1 MAELAPMRT
10 IEKSVISVDCT
21 NRKDKPNNHIQNLI
35 NCFTPHAEIF
45 ETNNKQI
52 FNYSNQDEN
61 TIFILL
67 EGSISLYRKHDNMI
81 LNSESAPFIFGMSQ
95 QSTSPEYLFLRTQ
108 EPCRVGT
115 LSLKE
120 AHRLI
125 DDNMLWE
132 SLAKLLIY
140 TIARVYAHC
149 AKISQLSAYEIIRY
163 QLLELMNESPE
174 IRSKITAANYIIS
187 RTFLS
192 RSGTMRI
199 LAELRS
205 GNYIIIEKGILHGIN
220 HLPLKY

>member
-1 MAELAPMRT
+1 MHT
-10 IEKSVISVDCT
+10 KEKSMISVNYFDQQ
-21 NRKDKPNNHIQNLI
+21 DKPNAHIERLI
-35 NCFTPHAEIF
+35 NCFTPHANTF
-45 ETNNKQI
+45 ETNTKQI
-52 FNYSNQDEN
+52 FNYSDHDEN
-61 TIFILL
+61 TIFILRK
-67 EGSISLYRKHDNMI
+67 GSVSLYRKHDNMI

-95 QSTSPEYLFLRTQ
+95 QTSSPEYLFLRTQ
-108 EPCRVGT
+108 EPCLIST
-115 LSLKE
+115 LSLSE

-125 DDNMLWE
+125 GENKLWE

-163 QLLELMNESPE
+163 QLFELMDESPE
-174 IRSKITAANYIIS
+174 IRDTTTAANYIIN

-199 LAELRS
+199 LAELRA
-205 GNYIIIEKGILHGIN
+205 GDYITIEKGILHSIN

>member
-1 MAELAPMRT
+1 MRT
-10 IEKSVISVDCT
+10 IKKPVISEECT
-21 NRKDKPNNHIQNLI
+21 NRSDKPNSHIQNLI
-35 NCFTPHAEIF
+35 NCLTPYAKVF

-52 FNYSNQDEN
+52 FNYSDQDEN

-95 QSTSPEYLFLRTQ
+95 QISSPEYLFLRTQ
-108 EPCRVGT
+108 EPCLVGT
-115 LSLKE
+115 LSLNQ

-125 DDNMLWE
+125 GENNLWE

-140 TIARVYAHC
+140 TVSRVYAHC

-174 IRSKITAANYIIS
+174 IRSKTTATNYIIS

-199 LAELRS
+199 LAELKA
-205 GNYIIIEKGILHGIN
+205 GNYVNIEKGILHNIN

>member
-1 MAELAPMRT
+1 MHT
-10 IEKSVISVDCT
+10 IEKPINPMDYQT
-21 NRKDKPNNHIQNLI
+21 KNDKPTTHIEKLV
-35 NCFTPHAEIF
+35 NCFLPYANTF

-52 FNYSNQDEN
+52 FNFSDRNEN

-67 EGSISLYRKHDNMI
+67 KGSISLYRKHDNMI

-108 EPCRVGT
+108 EPCLVGT

-120 AHRLI
+120 AHHLI
-125 DDNMLWE
+125 GENKLWE

-163 QLLELMNESPE
+163 QLLDLMNESAE
-174 IRSKITAANYIIS
+174 IREKITAANYIIT

-205 GNYIIIEKGILHGIN
+205 GNYITMEKGILQSIN

>member
-1 MAELAPMRT
+1 MQA
-10 IEKSVISVDCT
+10 IEKSVISADCT
-21 NRKDKPNNHIQNLI
+21 DRKDKPNSHIQNLI
-35 NCFTPHAEIF
+35 NCFLPYANTF

-52 FNYSNQDEN
+52 FNYGNQDEN
-61 TIFILL
+61 TIIILL

-81 LNSESAPFIFGMSQ
+81 LNSESAPFIFGMGQ

-108 EPCRVGT
+108 EPCLVAT
-115 LSLKE
+115 LSLTE

-125 DDNMLWE
+125 DDNELWE

-149 AKISQLSAYEIIRY
+149 AKISQLSAYEIIRF

-174 IRSKITAANYIIS
+174 IRSKTTAANYIIS

-199 LAELRS
+199 LAELRA
-205 GNYIIIEKGILHGIN
+205 GNYISIEKGILHNVN